1 MNRELV
7 LGEWERAV
15 QTLRAAELLTRE
27 GYTEDAVS
35 RTYYAVLHAA
45 RAALCVC
52 AVVTESHAGVRRMF
66 GKHLIPSGA
75 IEREWAKYLGES
87 LDDRLAADYD
97 IGTSYSSEQ
106 AREECGRADEFLERI
121 HRYLLDN
128 GLTERELS
136 TE

>member
-1 MNRELV
+1 
-7 LGEWERAV
+7 
-15 QTLRAAELLTRE
+15 
-27 GYTEDAVS
+27 
-35 RTYYAVLHAA
+35 
-45 RAALCVC
+45 
-52 AVVTESHAGVRRMF
+52 MF
-66 GKHLIPSGA
+66 GKHLILSGA